1 VPITK
6 VMELTEKFDYG
17 VDEILQSKQKNE
29 ASLDGESTGSGSKTH
44 WCNPPVNYQDVVG

>member
-17 VDEILQSKQKNE
+17 ADKILQSKQKNE
-29 ASLDGESTGSGSKTH
+29 AS
-44 WCNPPVNYQDVVG
+44 